1 MNFTSNKKE
10 KEYKILKKIFNKH
23 KIIKES
29 ETPDFIIDNT
39 IGVEITSF
47 YHSKVSAILSNNS
60 DFREEVCQNASFKNK
75 EFLKDAP
82 FFVSFESN
90 FCDITPKKNVLVTN
104 HPEKIKDIIIKK
116 DKLDYYKNHPNL
128 KSINLIIQDEEHLL
142 IIADDFIKDI
152 FFIIELIACE
162 EVFNTQFNKI
172 YFIICS
178 HDNEYYFNIEETT
191 FFILCHL
198 FNHFYLQYTHLK
210 QISWANIIEQFK
222 SFCSEFGIN
231 KIENN
236 YSNTIIKYKEYE
248 FEIFKSFKISYGKCL
263 TTRRDIK
270 QFIEYVKDNISDFK
284 INFEDLKIIKVIKAN
299 H

>member
-47 YHSKVSAILSNNS
+47 YHSKVSAILANNS
-60 DFREEVCQNASFKNK
+60 TFKKEVCENAAFKNK
-75 EFLKDAP
+75 EYLKDAP
-82 FFVSFESN
+82 IFVTFESN
-90 FCDITPKKNVLVTN
+90 FCDITPKKNVMVTN
-104 HPEKIKDIIIKK
+104 YPERIKDIIIKK

-128 KSINLIIQDEEHLL
+128 KAINLIIQDEEHLL
-142 IIADDFIKDI
+142 IIANEFIKEI
-152 FFIIELIACE
+152 FTIIELIACE
-162 EVFNTQFNKI
+162 EIFNTQFDKI

-178 HDNEYYFNIEETT
+178 HNNEYYFNIEETT
-191 FFILCHL
+191 FYILCHL
-198 FNHFYLQYTHLK
+198 FNYFYLQYVHLK
-210 QISWANIIEQFK
+210 QINWSDTIEVFK

-236 YSNTIIKYKEYE
+236 YSNTVIKYKEYE
-248 FEIFKSFKISYGKCL
+248 FEFFKSSKISYSRYI
-263 TTRRDIK
+263 TTQKDIEH
-270 QFIEYVKDNISDFK
+270 FIKYVKDNISDFK
-284 INFEDLKIIKVIKAN
+284 INFEDLKITKIIKAN
-299 H
+299 L